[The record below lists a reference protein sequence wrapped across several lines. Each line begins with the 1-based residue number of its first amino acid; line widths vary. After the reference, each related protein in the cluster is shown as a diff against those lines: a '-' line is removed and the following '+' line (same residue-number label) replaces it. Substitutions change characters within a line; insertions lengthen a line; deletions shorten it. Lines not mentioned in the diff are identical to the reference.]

1 MSLRYLFT
9 HYRST
14 IASASLI
21 LAVSALGSR
30 LLGLIRD
37 RLLAGRFGTGTLID
51 AYQISFLLPD
61 FIYNLFIIGALSV
74 SFLPVFLEV
83 YQKNKN
89 KAWELSSS
97 LLNLL
102 IVFII
107 GILFLCFLFTP
118 QIVNLLGKLSEVGG
132 MHYEKENLNLIVKL
146 TRLMLLSPLL
156 LGLST
161 LTTSILQGLRHFF
174 SPALSPLVYNLGI
187 ILGIIIF
194 SPFWGIYGVVWGVL
208 LGAALHFL
216 IQLPSLLATGF
227 KYSAVWKL
235 NAEAIQIIKLSLPR
249 TFGLIAQQA
258 SLWINKIIAFT
269 LSVGAVSVYYFANNL
284 QFLPIGLFGIS
295 LAVATF
301 PDLAQST
308 NGKGGKEFIKTFSRS
323 FRQILYLTVP
333 ASIIFL
339 LLRAQIV
346 RIVLGTGKFD
356 WTATILTARTL
367 GFFALSIFAQSLV
380 MLLARAFYALKDTK
394 TPVMISLGSL
404 VINIVLALLFSR
416 SLGVAGLA
424 LAYSIASFIDMFLLL
439 IVLRLRVNNL
449 DDLNIIKCVLR
460 IILASFVMGAVV
472 YSSLYLI
479 APLVDMHRFWG
490 VFVQACGATLIG
502 IAVYIFLT
510 WALKCD
516 EIKIIIGKMKGWKLS
531 KNNKIF

>member
-37 RLLAGRFGTGTLID
+37 RLLAGRFGTGTLVD

-61 FIYNLFIIGALSV
+61 FIYNLFIIGALSA
-74 SFLPVFLEV
+74 SFLPIFLEV
-83 YQKNKN
+83 HQKDKN

-118 QIVNLLGKLSEVGG
+118 QIVNLLSRLSEAGG

-161 LTTSILQGLRHFF
+161 LTTSILQGLRHFLT
-174 SPALSPLVYNLGI
+174 PALSPIVYNLGI
-187 ILGIIIF
+187 ILGIIVF
-194 SPFWGIYGVVWGVL
+194 SPFWGIYGVAWGVII
-208 LGAALHFL
+208 GALFHFL

-227 KYSAVWKL
+227 KYSLVWKL
-235 NAEAIQIIKLSLPR
+235 NAEAIKIIKLSLPR
-249 TFGLIAQQA
+249 TLGLVAQQA

-284 QFLPIGLFGIS
+284 QFLPIGLFGTS

-346 RIVLGTGKFD
+346 RIVLGTGEFD

-449 DDLNIIKCVLR
+449 DDLNIIKCVLK
-460 IILASFVMGAVV
+460 IILASAITGAVV
-472 YSSLYLI
+472 YGSLYLI
-479 APLVDMHRFWG
+479 APLVNMHRFWG
-490 VFVQACGATLIG
+490 VFVQASGAILIG
-502 IAVYIFLT
+502 ISVYIFLT
-510 WALKCD
+510 WLLKCE
-516 EIKIIIGKMKGWKLS
+516 EIQVIAAKVKTWRNQISKIK
-531 KNNKIF
+531 